1 MIDKE
6 EYNDDP
12 VWYCRSCLSL
22 KIKNFGD
29 DEMVPCYCAA
39 CSSTDVGTATI
50 DEWDVM
56 HEVRYGKKFISKNKR
71 K

>member
-50 DEWDVM
+50 DE
-56 HEVRYGKKFISKNKR
+56 
-71 K
+71 